1 MMPYYTNIF
10 SDGFMQGI
18 DGSNLWEID
27 VHSTHGEN
35 WIAKKDW
42 QKGGKGLIHSLKH
55 CKYNYLQSL
64 KHPCRIS

>member
-1 MMPYYTNIF
+1 MMHYYTNIF
-10 SDGFMQGI
+10 SDGFLQGI
-18 DGSNLWEID
+18 DGSNLWEMD

-55 CKYNYLQSL
+55 CK
-64 KHPCRIS
+64 